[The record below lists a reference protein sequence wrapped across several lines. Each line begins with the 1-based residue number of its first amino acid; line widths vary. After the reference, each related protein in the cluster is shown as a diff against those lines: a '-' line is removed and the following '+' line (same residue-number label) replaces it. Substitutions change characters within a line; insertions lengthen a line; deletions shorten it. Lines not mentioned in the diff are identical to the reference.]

1 VEIKKRDEQRLIL
14 APSFSDRFK
23 WIFWLVVALAL
34 GVFLPPRVIGIT
46 ISVVLGFY
54 CLRKLIG
61 KTVVIDK
68 TMRSITAEER
78 SFLLIPNQRVIPF
91 MDVTMVVVDYR
102 PLDGNHPSWWDVYL
116 DIGGEKFKI
125 DSSTQEWAMWS
136 LGIEVSE
143 LIGKKMIDKHLK
155 DTSRYD
161 PKVTREEIVAR
172 FKKRTQQDSDE
183 NK

>member
-1 VEIKKRDEQRLIL
+1 MEIKKRDEQRLIL

-68 TMRSITAEER
+68 TTRSITAEER
-78 SFLLIPNQRVIPF
+78 SFLLIPKQRVIPF
-91 MDVTMVVVDYR
+91 M
-102 PLDGNHPSWWDVYL
+102 
-116 DIGGEKFKI
+116 K
-125 DSSTQEWAMWS
+125 
-136 LGIEVSE
+136 
-143 LIGKKMIDKHLK
+143 
-155 DTSRYD
+155 
-161 PKVTREEIVAR
+161 
-172 FKKRTQQDSDE
+172 
-183 NK
+183 

>member
-1 VEIKKRDEQRLIL
+1 MIL
-14 APSFSDRFK
+14 MPSFDERFK
-23 WIFWLVVALAL
+23 WIFWLVVALVL

-68 TMRSITAEER
+68 TTRSITVEER
-78 SFLLIPNQRVIPF
+78 NFLLIPNQRAIPF
-91 MDVTMVVVDYR
+91 TDVTMVVVDYH
-102 PLDGNHPSWWDVYL
+102 LGDTNHSSWWDVYL

-136 LGIEVSE
+136 LGIRISE
-143 LIGKKMIDKHLK
+143 LIGKEMMDKHLK
-155 DTSRYD
+155 DTSRYA
-161 PKVTREEIVAR
+161 PKITREEAVERWRQRAER
-172 FKKRTQQDSDE
+172 ETEGRKKQGH
-183 NK
+183 